1 MPEWKDKII
10 LLSSKPFGETG
21 MLVSVLSKYNGRYK
35 SFVYGGNSIKKR
47 SIFQKGNIC
56 RAEWKARISEQMGSI
71 KLELV
76 KSTSTDFFNQPIN
89 LTALSAIC
97 EISDFILPEREP
109 NTKIFTATMSL
120 FDLLKLSGE
129 KDYDWIKGY
138 VKWEIGVLS
147 ELGFSLKLNKCAVNG
162 NKENLSFVSPKTGR
176 AVSLKEGLPY
186 KDKLLILPKFLGG
199 NYNFSCQI
207 TDLILGLNLTKYFLN
222 INFFNNNKIP
232 NSRIRLEKQ
241 LEMKISKV

>member
-1 MPEWKDKII
+1 
-10 LLSSKPFGETG
+10 
-21 MLVSVLSKYNGRYK
+21 
-35 SFVYGGNSIKKR
+35 
-47 SIFQKGNIC
+47 
-56 RAEWKARISEQMGSI
+56 
-71 KLELV
+71 
-76 KSTSTDFFNQPIN
+76 
-89 LTALSAIC
+89 
-97 EISDFILPEREP
+97 
-109 NTKIFTATMSL
+109 MSL

-222 INFFNNNKIP
+222 IYFFNNNKIP

-241 LEMKISKV
+241 LEKKILKV